1 MSKNRAEIGEENY
14 QKFLTWIKARKLHKD
29 HLEYIND
36 KGKDAGK
43 LKKSAIANELGFG
56 RAVFSNNPRI
66 KELADRLSDKWGAEK
81 GVIPETP
88 REVHE
93 ARDLANNKVKR
104 TEKSNSLLQEKVAM
118 LEAELR
124 QVKQQLANVS
134 DYKTARDAF
143 IETTRDGS
151 FFKTNRS

>member
-14 QKFLTWIKARKLHKD
+14 QKFLTWIQSREALQD

-43 LKKSAIANELGFG
+43 LKKSAIASELGFG

-66 KELADRLSDKWGAEK
+66 KELSDELGKKWGAEK
-81 GVIPETP
+81 GIIPETP
-88 REVHE
+88 REIHE
-93 ARDLANNKVKR
+93 ARDLVNNKVKR

-151 FFKTNRS
+151 FFKTHRN